1 MISHQLPKHT
11 LIAIHHIHHFKT
23 VFLNSRAYLQSL
35 ISSNVE
41 EDNKLLLELHF
52 LMN

>member
-1 MISHQLPKHT
+1 MISHLPQRHT
-11 LIAIHHIHHFKT
+11 LITTHHIHHFKT

-35 ISSNVE
+35 ISSNNE